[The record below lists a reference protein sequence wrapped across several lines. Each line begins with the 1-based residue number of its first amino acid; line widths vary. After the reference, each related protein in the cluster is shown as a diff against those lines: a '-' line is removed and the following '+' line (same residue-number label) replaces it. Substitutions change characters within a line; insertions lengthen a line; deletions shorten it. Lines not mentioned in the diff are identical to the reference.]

1 MSSVHAQFATFYEK
15 YPHLKR
21 KIQFI
26 WGTAE
31 CRKILSDTLLSDRSY
46 RAGEVARRYST
57 ENIVMVVD
65 GAGWHRAQFDF
76 PGNLRLHFLPPY
88 SPELNPQEHIW
99 DDLREKYFHNKVFD
113 SLDALE
119 NQLVVGLNALEN
131 NQERVKSITGWEW
144 IINAVSI
151 DN

>member
-46 RAGEVARRYST
+46 RAG
-57 ENIVMVVD
+57 
-65 GAGWHRAQFDF
+65 F
-76 PGNLRLHFLPPY
+76 P
-88 SPELNPQEHIW
+88 PEDAKTLFSILLKHDQLFPQHNPDQPG
-99 DDLREKYFHNKVFD
+99 DMPFKVFSAAKKIVPRPAQRGID
-113 SLDALE
+113 LIFVVKVLAG
-119 NQLVVGLNALEN
+119 LVIVLIVIKEVLRIA
-131 NQERVKSITGWEW
+131 R
-144 IINAVSI
+144 
-151 DN
+151 